1 MNKTIT
7 IKGAHYSTNK
17 CEREIK
23 ENNNNNNIENNLAK
37 VFQYQ
42 FLVLRSIVVE
52 EKEFHD

>member
-23 ENNNNNNIENNLAK
+23 ENNNNNSIENNLAK

>member
-7 IKGAHYSTNK
+7 IKAAHYSTNK

-23 ENNNNNNIENNLAK
+23 ENNNNNSIENNLAK

>member
-1 MNKTIT
+1 MSKTIT
-7 IKGAHYSTNK
+7 IKGAHYATNK